1 MGALG
6 GLGSL
11 LGRFFID
18 FYRFWSPSGDSFGR
32 VWGLL
37 GELFAGFGLSWG
49 LLGVLLELL
58 GEFLH
63 LLG

>member
-11 LGRFFID
+11 LDRFFID

-32 VWGLL
+32 VRGLL
-37 GELFAGFGLSWG
+37 GEFFGGFGVSWG
-49 LLGVLLELL
+49 MLGALLGFLWESWALL
-58 GEFLH
+58 G
-63 LLG
+63 

>member
-11 LGRFFID
+11 LDRFFID

-32 VWGLL
+32 VCGLL
-37 GELFAGFGLSWG
+37 GEFFGGFGLSWG
-49 LLGVLLELL
+49 LLGALMELL